1 VSTISFARGIP
12 APELLPVDELA
23 DCARAI
29 LESDGRTVLNYGPVG
44 GYGPLREWIAEQHGV
59 EPGRVF
65 VTNGSLEGL
74 NIVLAHFA
82 GAGRIL
88 VEAPTYD
95 RPLKI
100 SARIDADLRAVPQDE
115 EGLDL
120 DALEA
125 ELRRDPSPAFLYALP
140 TFQNPSGRTLPIE
153 RRQRLLELAREH
165 ALTILEDDPYGLVRF
180 EGEPLPT
187 LFELDGGERVL
198 RSSSFSKVISPGIRV
213 GYFVLTPEVATAFEI
228 VATNVWLSPSFLSQ
242 GTAFEFLRRGSLE
255 PNLERVNSALGDR
268 RDAMLTALQRE
279 LGDTTRWSRPEGGYF
294 LWLDFPD
301 GVDAGELLTRAETAG
316 VTFVKGADFY
326 ASGSGGQSSARL
338 AFSFVSPAEID
349 EGVARLAALL
359 PAAATV

>member
-1 VSTISFARGIP
+1 MSTISFARGIP

-44 GYGPLREWIAEQHGV
+44 GYGPLREWIAEQHGI
-59 EPGRVF
+59 EAGRVF

-74 NIVLAHFA
+74 NIVLEHFA
-82 GAGRIL
+82 SRGRIL

-100 SARIDADLRAVPQDE
+100 SARFGANLRAVPQDD

-125 ELRRDPSPAFLYALP
+125 ELRSDPSPAFLYVLP
-140 TFQNPSGRTLPIE
+140 TFQNPSGRTLPLE

-165 ALTILEDDPYGLVRF
+165 SLTILEDDPYGLVRF

-187 LFELDGGERVL
+187 LFQLDGGESVL

-213 GYFVLTPEVATAFEI
+213 GYFVLTAEVASAFETI
-228 VATNVWLSPSFLSQ
+228 ATNVWLSPSTLSQ
-242 GTAFEFLRRGSLE
+242 GTAFEFLRRGNLG
-255 PNLERVNSALGDR
+255 PNLEHVNSALGER
-268 RDAMLTALQRE
+268 RDAMLAALNRE
-279 LGDTTRWSRPEGGYF
+279 LGDMTRWSRPDGGYF

-301 GVDAGELLTRAETAG
+301 GVDAAELLTRAEAAG
-316 VTFVKGADFY
+316 VTFVKGIDFY
-326 ASGSGGQSSARL
+326 AGGSGGRSSARL